1 MKKLI
6 VLLLALTMVGAA
18 FAQDAKPAL
27 TFGLY
32 GDAVANLYDST
43 SATTGSWSALYSETY
58 FNYKAK
64 DMGFSATTIGSA
76 DFFAKVRNWSFYY
89 NVGPVKMLIG
99 KLRETGGARLTS
111 YIDGNGF
118 STRMANVDNGV
129 ELTGTV
135 SGLTASVFVPFGN
148 DDQTVPVDQTYKVA
162 AGLAYAVPNVVTVV
176 GGYRMANKEAWV
188 GADVKAVK
196 GLVARLGYKNVA
208 GTTNYLYATAGSSS
222 LVKGLDLGLDA
233 NVNLTAS
240 TFGVEAK
247 VEKAFD
253 PYAIGLVASYDN
265 GDGWYKYN
273 GFYVN
278 PYVQMNF
285 AAGDVILGVTYDFAS
300 GDIAIPLECEISF

>member
-6 VLLLALTMVGAA
+6 VLLLALTMVGAV

-27 TFGLY
+27 TFGMY

-43 SATTGSWSALYSETY
+43 AANVGSWSALYSETY

-64 DMGFSATTIGSA
+64 DMGFSATTIGSS
-76 DFFAKVRNWSFYY
+76 DFFAAVRNWSFYY
-89 NVGPVKMLIG
+89 NVGPVKFLIG

-118 STRMANVDNGV
+118 STRIANVEEGI
-129 ELTGTV
+129 ELTGSM
-135 SGLTASVFVPFGN
+135 SGVTASVFAPIGTN
-148 DDQTVPVDQTYKVA
+148 DYKVA

-176 GGYRMANKEAWV
+176 GGYRMVNQEAWV

-196 GLVARLGYKNVA
+196 GLVAKVGFKNVA
-208 GTTNYLYATAGSSS
+208 GTTNYLYATAGSSA

-233 NVNLTAS
+233 NYNLTAS
-240 TFGVEAK
+240 TYGVRGK

-253 PYAIGLVASYDN
+253 PYAVGVVASFDN
-265 GDGWYKYN
+265 NDGWYKYN
-273 GFYVN
+273 GFAVN
-278 PYVQMNF
+278 PYAKMNF
-285 AAGDVILGVTYDFAS
+285 AAGDIIIGVTYDTAS
-300 GDIAIPLECEISF
+300 GNIAIPLECEISF

>member
-6 VLLLALTMVGAA
+6 VLLLALTMVGAV

-64 DMGFSATTIGSA
+64 DMGFSATTIGSS
-76 DFFAKVRNWSFYY
+76 DFFAAVRNWSFYY

-118 STRMANVDNGV
+118 STRIANVEEGI
-129 ELTGTV
+129 ELTGTM
-135 SGLTASVFVPFGN
+135 SGVTASVFAPIGTN
-148 DDQTVPVDQTYKVA
+148 DYKVA

-176 GGYRMANKEAWV
+176 GAYRMVNSELSV
-188 GADVKAVK
+188 GVDVKAVK
-196 GLVARLGYKNVA
+196 GLVAKVGFKNLPTA
-208 GTTNYLYATAGSSS
+208 NYIYATAGSSA

-233 NVNLTAS
+233 DYNLTTS
-240 TFGVEAK
+240 KFGAK
-247 VEKAFD
+247 VMVEKAFD
-253 PYAIGLVASYDN
+253 PYAVGITASYDN
-265 GDGWYKYN
+265 GDAWYGN
-273 GFYVN
+273 SGFAVN

-285 AAGDVILGVTYDFAS
+285 AAGDIILGVTYNAVT
-300 GDIAIPLECEISF
+300 GAIAIPLECEISF